1 MKYTLLNDKT
11 IKASFM
17 VFSIL
22 LAMIAIVKMVFSLF
36 MLDINAD
43 AAYYLGVS
51 RLILEGNMPFIDFPP
66 GYTPLSFYI
75 MAVPIAVFGT
85 SFTIAL
91 VCLYLLHIANS
102 GIIYKIIRQNN
113 GDKLMASYF
122 SVLSLLLC
130 LGTDGYRYVLEPFVL
145 FFGLLALYILK
156 KGGFK
161 WIVLSG
167 FLCFCSFW
175 SKQYGLGFIC
185 LAISALLLEGGMN
198 KTFFFKSAYLMMG
211 FFVGMVLFVL
221 FFLVQG
227 VDPLS
232 LLSLS
237 GSSYERDGISGLIGG
252 GFSLLITVPLLLVAI
267 ITMFTKLKDAR
278 NISLLIVSFFG
289 VFGFMLQ
296 CYVRFYAHYLMLAM
310 PFAVLMLYACFDAFK
325 SEKLKKIY
333 TILLL
338 LSTLIPFYF
347 ASKSVVAVIEENAR
361 EKQEVSAKAI
371 SDIVPNGSKDVY
383 CAMDLLPFMHL
394 NTYDPPLIRKYGMS
408 NGFVRDSDEAAELIH
423 AAYYCMI
430 SERDFEKKNKYTPE
444 VLNCLKER
452 FDMRKIEG
460 KDPKETYYIYVR
472 KEK

>member
-1 MKYTLLNDKT
+1 
-11 IKASFM
+11 M

-51 RLILEGNMPFIDFPP
+51 RLILEGNMPFVDFPP

-75 MAVPIAVFGT
+75 MAAPIAVFGT

-91 VCLYLLHIANS
+91 VCLYLLHIANT

-130 LGTDGYRYVLEPFVL
+130 LGTDGCRYVLEPFVL

-175 SKQYGLGFIC
+175 SKQYGLGFFC
-185 LAISALLLEGGMN
+185 LAIAALLLEGGMN
-198 KTFFFKSAYLMMG
+198 KTFFKKSAYLMMG

-252 GFSLLITVPLLLVAI
+252 WISLLITVPLLLVAI
-267 ITMFTKLKDAR
+267 ITMFAKLKDAR

-296 CYVRFYAHYLMLAM
+296 CYVRFYAHYLMLVM
-310 PFAVLMLYACFDAFK
+310 PFAVIMLYACFDAFK

-333 TILLL
+333 IILLL
-338 LSTLIPFYF
+338 FSMVIPLFF
-347 ASKSVVAVIEENAR
+347 ASKSIIAIVSENAR
-361 EKQEVSAKAI
+361 EKQVISAKAI
-371 SDIVPNGSKDVY
+371 AEIVPKESKDVY
-383 CAMDLLPFMHL
+383 CAMDLLPIMHL
-394 NTYDPPLIRKYGMS
+394 NTYNPPLIGKYGMS
-408 NGFVRDSDEAAELIH
+408 NGFVRESESVYEMIKASSF
-423 AAYYCMI
+423 CMI
-430 SERDFEKKNKYTPE
+430 SERDLEKKNKYTSD
-444 VLNCLKER
+444 VLNCLNNQ
-452 FDMRKIEG
+452 FDVRKIEG
-460 KDPKETYYIYVR
+460 KAPKDTYNIYVR
-472 KEK
+472 K